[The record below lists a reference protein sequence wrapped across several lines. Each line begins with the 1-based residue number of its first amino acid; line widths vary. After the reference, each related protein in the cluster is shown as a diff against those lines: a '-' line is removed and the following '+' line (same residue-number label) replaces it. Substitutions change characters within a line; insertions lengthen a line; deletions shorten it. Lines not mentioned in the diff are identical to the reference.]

1 MVGAIRDSAN
11 LQELTS
17 AKACGACRSCTFPS
31 DAQSSCRRPEFKCSR
46 LVDDVL
52 IAARD
57 CAEQH
62 VELLADLAGSEAELG
77 EETWISLIGREGP
90 AYEPK
95 LVVVLDRGRADN
107 NITEREA
114 AAEAASRSR
123 ADHDLKHPAP
133 LDQVLSPNCQ
143 LGLAMS
149 AHCEQ
154 HAEFL
159 EEMALKPPHRQYP
172 RPVARR
178 NKRAEQGLE
187 LVGVRHG
194 YESLCEIHRSA
205 NSSAL
210 ELPSLEQREIDR
222 VSHRAI
228 AEVARVQVV

>member
-31 DAQSSCRRPEFKCSR
+31 DAQSSCRRPEFKGSR

-52 IAARD
+52 ITARN
-57 CAEQH
+57 CAKQH
-62 VELLADLAGSEAELG
+62 LELLADLAGSEAKLG

-107 NITEREA
+107 NITKREV

-123 ADHDLKHPAP
+123 ADHGLKDSAR
-133 LDQVLSPNCQ
+133 LDEVLSPNCQ

-149 AHCEQ
+149 PHREQ

-159 EEMALKPPHRQYP
+159 EEMALEPPHSQYP
-172 RPVARR
+172 RLVARR
-178 NKRAEQGLE
+178 NERAEQGLK
-187 LVGVRHG
+187 LVGLRHG
-194 YESLCEIHRSA
+194 YENLCEIHRPA
-205 NSSAL
+205 NSSA
-210 ELPSLEQREIDR
+210 QRR
-222 VSHRAI
+222 S
-228 AEVARVQVV
+228 